1 MRRSAQEK
9 QIQKPRRNSRP
20 RQGPSGQVEGEA
32 NLLYKTNFEDYE
44 SRIYFQN
51 MLYKKGIVAQL
62 ESLGIKQ
69 GDTVLFADYEMEF
82 SPEEEEWLQVNNEH
96 F

>member
-1 MRRSAQEK
+1 MIYQ
-9 QIQKPRRNSRP
+9 
-20 RQGPSGQVEGEA
+20 

-82 SPEEEEWLQVNNEH
+82 SPEEEE
-96 F
+96 